1 MLKIR
6 MMGTKSD
13 IEWFQKLMK
22 NHLQIRVL
30 EISDLYAN
38 KGTDKNYRCYMEI
51 IKKNLMK
58 KQAGGTI
65 AMKATGI
72 EKLQSN
78 KR

>member
-6 MMGTKSD
+6 LMGTKGD

-51 IKKNLMK
+51 IKKNTRK
-58 KQAGGTI
+58 TTEQ
-65 AMKATGI
+65 
-72 EKLQSN
+72 
-78 KR
+78 

>member
-38 KGTDKNYRCYMEI
+38 KGTDKNYRLLYGNHKEKY
-51 IKKNLMK
+51 KKNYR
-58 KQAGGTI
+58 AI
-65 AMKATGI
+65 
-72 EKLQSN
+72 

>member
-30 EISDLYAN
+30 EISDLYAQQRN
-38 KGTDKNYRCYMEI
+38 RQELQMLYGNHKEKYKKNYRA
-51 IKKNLMK
+51 IK
-58 KQAGGTI
+58 
-65 AMKATGI
+65 
-72 EKLQSN
+72 
-78 KR
+78 R

>member
-38 KGTDKNYRCYMEI
+38 TATDKNYRCYMEI
-51 IKKNLMK
+51 IKKNTRK
-58 KQAGGTI
+58 TTEQ
-65 AMKATGI
+65 
-72 EKLQSN
+72 
-78 KR
+78 

>member
-51 IKKNLMK
+51 NTRKTTE
-58 KQAGGTI
+58 Q
-65 AMKATGI
+65 
-72 EKLQSN
+72 
-78 KR
+78 

>member
-6 MMGTKSD
+6 LMGTKSD
-13 IEWFQKLMK
+13 IAWFQRLMK

-51 IKKNLMK
+51 IKKNTRKRRLDYSFR
-58 KQAGGTI
+58 TI
-65 AMKATGI
+65 LVVI
-72 EKLQSN
+72 EFMMQ
-78 KR
+78 